1 MLDVI
6 EIYRLGYCLCLYL
19 GFEEINV
26 YLCIKFGFFFGLI
39 VGQTQIKSE
48 QISENERFNLQN
60 LVCLVELAVG
70 ADNMV

>member
-1 MLDVI
+1 MY
-6 EIYRLGYCLCLYL
+6 IYVLNL
-19 GFEEINV
+19 V
-26 YLCIKFGFFFGLI
+26 FFFGLI

-48 QISENERFNLQN
+48 KISENERFNLQN